1 MKWQERTADELAPD
15 LIEKYQLGPIAAKLF
30 ALRGINTDENLIFG
44 LMQQKKI
51 WLIQR

>member
-30 ALRGINTDENLIFG
+30 ALRGINTDEKLDFWFNA
-44 LMQQKKI
+44 
-51 WLIQR
+51 